1 MWPFSV
7 PCNLPKDDSLINI
20 SQTSNIELEEYRMYT
35 ASKYGKKR
43 QLVNGIHINYSFN
56 PQFLEKLF
64 FIQTQFETIEALR
77 DELYLKL

>member
-7 PCNLPKDDSLINI
+7 CNLPEDDSLINI

-56 PQFLEKLF
+56 PQFLKLF
-64 FIQTQFETIEALR
+64 CIQTQFETM
-77 DELYLKL
+77 KLCAMSYI